1 MQLLNAGKSV
11 KEIKI
16 NHKNT
21 AERNNPSLL
30 VASHNSFSLRSQAEV
45 GRTQPNTA
53 QLGFSSPRPMRALQE
68 HLLTKQEPSWHRRR
82 LTLSTIIVSF

>member
-21 AERNNPSLL
+21 AERDSPSLL
-30 VASHNSFSLRSQAEV
+30 EVSRNSFSLRHEVEV
-45 GRTQPNTA
+45 GRTQSNTA

-68 HLLTKQEPSWHRRR
+68 HLLTKQKPSWHRRR
-82 LTLSTIIVSF
+82 LTLSTIF

>member
-1 MQLLNAGKSV
+1 MQLLNAGKFV

-21 AERNNPSLL
+21 AESDSPSLL
-30 VASHNSFSLRSQAEV
+30 EDFSNSFSPCHMTEV
-45 GRTQPNTA
+45 GRTQANTA
-53 QLGFSSPRPMRALQE
+53 QLGFSSHRPVRALQE

-82 LTLSTIIVSF
+82 LTLSTIIISF